1 MHAQKLDIRLTLLMD
16 LLQLPLSLI
25 FTRFLNLFAAVIPVF
40 GEVYPD
46 HFAGSYVGR
55 FLFLLLAIVLTGV
68 GAAMSLNMRLIP
80 NPGDGIVQAIADTIH
95 KSVGFTK
102 NRKNTQMQFRHNL
115 IKLVKMRRCRKIDE
129 IFLHL
134 LFM

>member
-1 MHAQKLDIRLTLLMD
+1 VRKKHWRETPRKIKTKQEKRNRKHDACSETGYPSD
-16 LLQLPLSLI
+16 
-25 FTRFLNLFAAVIPVF
+25 
-40 GEVYPD
+40 VYPD

-68 GAAMSLNMRLIP
+68 ETAMSLNMRLIP

-115 IKLVKMRRCRKIDE
+115 IKLVKMRRCRKINE

>member
-1 MHAQKLDIRLTLLMD
+1 M
-16 LLQLPLSLI
+16 
-25 FTRFLNLFAAVIPVF
+25 
-40 GEVYPD
+40 
-46 HFAGSYVGR
+46 GR

-102 NRKNTQMQFRHNL
+102 NRKNTQIQFRHNL
-115 IKLVKMRRCRKIDE
+115 IKLVKMRRYRKINE
-129 IFLHL
+129 FFLHL
-134 LFM
+134 LFMQLFV

>member
-1 MHAQKLDIRLTLLMD
+1 M
-16 LLQLPLSLI
+16 
-25 FTRFLNLFAAVIPVF
+25 
-40 GEVYPD
+40 
-46 HFAGSYVGR
+46 GR

-102 NRKNTQMQFRHNL
+102 NRKNTQIQFRNNL
-115 IKLVKMRRCRKIDE
+115 IKLVKMRRYRKINE

-134 LFM
+134 LFMQLFV